1 MANSITDCRNS
12 FITFNNELF
21 LSQRDCAIVKPF
33 CIPVYEAGDISF
45 QFILNST
52 SNLATVIS
60 RIRIRTKKLDGT
72 FVYVTGF
79 TKDVQEIDTNTYFI
93 NIVLQGSNL
102 LSSYVGGDCF
112 QLDFALY
119 FDGEA
124 YYNETS
130 NQCFQVITDTCFTAR
145 LRYYNNEDAFGFIYP
160 AGIDN
165 KIRLPIY
172 FKNPV
177 VQNDQK
183 VYVRSNGTR
192 QKLYAKLAKK
202 WLGLVDMATEEVHQ
216 KLVVALSHDFITFT
230 TDNGYLLECTFEDE
244 YNADFPDV
252 MQGINVWTAN
262 FNVMETPFDEVNNNC
277 G

>member
-1 MANSITDCRNS
+1 MKINILGIVGAIDFDQTKVSIVNGTETAVITG
-12 FITFNNELF
+12 ITFIDYF
-21 LSQRDCAIVKPF
+21 V
-33 CIPVYEAGDISF
+33 GDGIY
-45 QFILNST
+45 ILQLDFST
-52 SNLATVIS
+52 SNLVEEWAVGICYQ
-60 RIRIRTKKLDGT
+60 IKVEL
-72 FVYVTGF
+72 FVTPEEVEPYF
-79 TKDVQEIDTNTYFI
+79 LEI
-93 NIVLQGSNL
+93 G
-102 LSSYVGGDCF
+102 
-112 QLDFALY
+112 
-119 FDGEA
+119 
-124 YYNETS
+124 TS
-130 NQCFQVITDTCFTAR
+130 NQCFQHIPDICFTSKIE
-145 LRYYNNEDAFGFIYP
+145 YYNNEDAFDFYNYP
-160 AGIDN
+160 TFKN
-165 KIRLPIY
+165 VIRLPIY

-244 YNADFPDV
+244 YNPDFPDV